1 MPSRCFPFLIIILLA
16 GAAVCCASTIPRM
29 SLEEIID
36 QSEIIAA
43 GQVLK
48 SSSAWDRSR
57 QFIWTHYEIAVHDVT
72 KGNRTQ
78 TLVVSE
84 PGGAVDGLTQYIPG
98 TVTFQAGEA
107 VALFLY
113 RTPIGY
119 LRTVGWGQG
128 KFTITPEQKV
138 YSDFAHL
145 ELAGTKTAGTPV
157 GSLNGLSVSE
167 FKMRVT
173 RLARSRKARP

>member
-1 MPSRCFPFLIIILLA
+1 MPYVCFRTILLLLGA
-16 GAAVCCASTIPRM
+16 AAVCCASTVPRM

-36 QSEIIAA
+36 QSELIAS

-48 SSSAWDRSR
+48 SSSAWDNSH
-57 QFIWTHYEIAVHDVT
+57 QFIWTHYEIAVHDIT

-84 PGGAVDGLTQYIPG
+84 PGGTADGLTQYIPG
-98 TVTFQAGEA
+98 TVTFRAGEE

-128 KFTITPEQKV
+128 KFTITPEQRV
-138 YSDFAHL
+138 YSDFGRL
-145 ELAGTKTAGTPV
+145 ELAAAKAAGTPV
-157 GSLNGLSVSE
+157 GSLSGLSVSE
-167 FKMRVT
+167 FKTRVS
-173 RLARSRKARP
+173 RLAQSRKARQ